1 MRDIV
6 DRVRIAGALFATLAM
21 AGVAHADLVEDPC
34 ACSANKPGFFRRGTL
49 TGDWGGLRDQWKADG
64 VIVQGTYAGEVFAAP
79 GLHDQLVGAG
89 LAVAS
94 IDLDFGLLF
103 HDDGASAH
111 VSGLAIH
118 GSGLTAELMDVY
130 GVSGNVADQD
140 VRLFEAWAEQPVGP
154 ITVRAGLLSADQEFI
169 LAKHSTALLNAT
181 FGIISQLSFNVEKPV
196 YPFAAP
202 GVSTRYET
210 KKLTVRAAVFAADEA
225 NDHGI
230 PTTLD
235 SSPLAIGEVE
245 FDQLVKLGAWHDSA
259 RGDGAYAIVDH
270 GFARRLGAFA
280 RVSVSPDQAVESYVD
295 TGLRIG
301 PGPWRKNDFAGVG
314 LAFARTNDPTRG
326 AETVFE
332 ATYQAQFGWLT
343 VQPDFQVLTE
353 RPRTTAIFATRVTIV
368 L

>member
-1 MRDIV
+1 M
-6 DRVRIAGALFATLAM
+6 IAGSAR
-21 AGVAHADLVEDPC
+21 ADLVEDPC

-64 VIVQGTYAGEVFAAP
+64 VIVQATYAGEVFAAP
-79 GLHDQLVGAG
+79 GLHDQLVAAG

-94 IDLDFGLLF
+94 LDLDFGLLF
-103 HDDGASAH
+103 HDAGATAH

-118 GSGLTAELMDVY
+118 GDGLTAELMDVY
-130 GVSGNVADQD
+130 GVSGNVAPED
-140 VRLFEAWAEQPVGP
+140 VRLFEAWAEQPFGP
-154 ITVRAGLLSADQEFI
+154 VTVRAGLLSADQEFI
-169 LAKHSTALLNAT
+169 LAKHSTALLDAT
-181 FGIISQLSFNVEKPV
+181 FGIISQLSFDVEKPV

-202 GVSTRYET
+202 AVSARYET
-210 KKLTVRAAVFAADEA
+210 KKLTVRAAVFTQDAEDA
-225 NDHGI
+225 HGI
-230 PTTLD
+230 PTSLD
-235 SSPLAIGEVE
+235 STPLAIGEIE
-245 FDQLVKLGAWHDSA
+245 WAQLVKLGGWHDGA
-259 RGDGAYAIVDH
+259 RGDGAYAIIDH

-280 RVSVSPDQAVESYVD
+280 RVSVSPDQAVTSYVD

-301 PGPWRKNDFAGVG
+301 PGPWRKTDFVGIG
-314 LAFARTNDPTRG
+314 LAFARTDDPTRG
-326 AETVFE
+326 SQTVFE